1 MTVVTLRQQ
10 RSVGKILARP
20 WFCVCFSHAKIKWWR
35 NQPKKKSFK
44 RLYHRVLSSNMI
56 WQIYLVGS
64 AEIFLDTEGLSY
76 MAHCPSE
83 EWSSGLLPSG
93 CAGSTLHV
101 CLDEG
106 RVRADIQPAPLLHSH
121 VFRLVMELPLSG
133 TEVGPL
139 GSTQSSLH
147 LVFHKGWFYFFYF
160 LCLLSNS
167 LGRNAFIF

>member
-1 MTVVTLRQQ
+1 MKEPT
-10 RSVGKILARP
+10 
-20 WFCVCFSHAKIKWWR
+20 
-35 NQPKKKSFK
+35 KKKSFK

-56 WQIYLVGS
+56 WQIYLVDS

-76 MAHCPSE
+76 MAHYPSE

-93 CAGSTLHV
+93 CAGLTLHV

-106 RVRADIQPAPLLHSH
+106 RMRADIQPAPLLHSH
-121 VFRLVMELPLSG
+121 VFRLVMELPLPG

-147 LVFHKGWFYFFYF
+147 LVSHKGWFYFFYL
-160 LCLLSNS
+160 LCWLSNS
-167 LGRNAFIF
+167 LGRNAFIFFKKLLSINSLYNRKLWRLET